1 MTKDKQNPFK
11 KYEVLEGTKI
21 PQPPKKK
28 TTKTKLSDTEL
39 FQTSKPSTVG
49 KNATVAKVATV
60 AKLSTV
66 AKNTTVVKVA
76 TVAKPTKTKEL
87 KGNNLIVYSA
97 IKGKVSN
104 SAKTTTSLIG
114 YQELAKQCNIVK
126 RSVQNI
132 INRLILQGFIERVEI
147 LNTKGNKGSKYKIAT
162 V

>member
-1 MTKDKQNPFK
+1 MLK
-11 KYEVLEGTKI
+11 GAKI
-21 PQPPKKK
+21 PQALKKK
-28 TTKTKLSDTEL
+28 TTKTKLSNTEL
-39 FQTSKPSTVG
+39 FQTSKSSTVE
-49 KNATVAKVATV
+49 KVATV

-66 AKNTTVVKVA
+66 AKNATVVKVA

>member
-1 MTKDKQNPFK
+1 MTKDKLNPFK

-28 TTKTKLSDTEL
+28 TAKTKLSDTEL

-66 AKNTTVVKVA
+66 AKNTTV
-76 TVAKPTKTKEL
+76 AKPTKTKEL
-87 KGNNLIVYSA
+87 KGNYLVVYST

-104 SAKTTTSLIG
+104 SAETTTSLIG

>member
-66 AKNTTVVKVA
+66 AKNT

>member
-28 TTKTKLSDTEL
+28 TAKTKLSDTEL
-39 FQTSKPSTVG
+39 FQASKSSTVE
-49 KNATVAKVATV
+49 KIATVEHVTTVEKPATV
-60 AKLSTV
+60 EKS
-66 AKNTTVVKVA
+66 TTVEKL
-76 TVAKPTKTKEL
+76 TKTKEL
-87 KGNNLIVYSA
+87 KGNYLVVYST

-104 SAKTTTSLIG
+104 SAETTTSLIG

-132 INRLILQGFIERVEI
+132 VNRLISQGFIERVEN
-147 LNTKGNKGSKYKIAT
+147 LNVKGNKGSKYKIAT

>member
-66 AKNTTVVKVA
+66 AKNTTV
-76 TVAKPTKTKEL
+76 AKPTKIKEL

>member
-1 MTKDKQNPFK
+1 MNKEKINPFK
-11 KYEVLEGTKI
+11 KYEVLKGAKI
-21 PQPPKKK
+21 PQAPKKK
-28 TTKTKLSDTEL
+28 TTKTKLSNTEL
-39 FQTSKPSTVG
+39 FQTSKSS
-49 KNATVAKVATV
+49 TVAKDATV

-66 AKNTTVVKVA
+66 AKVA